1 VRRLLLLLAVGCN
14 SFQDPDVVLDLR
26 VLAMDA
32 TPADQ
37 VIALDPSQPLTPDAV
52 LGQLVDTEVCA
63 LVADPGLDRRLAWSM
78 QACAYNTNNNNNG
91 DNRAR
96 CAPDKATLELGA
108 GVIEDPDLAV
118 PAPALCATVRADA
131 ALLALLFQIQQD
143 DDLRGLGGIDVQ
155 VLLRVGGEDADRDL
169 DQYAAKTVR
178 VSPKIPATRT
188 ANVAPRIDHLVAA
201 VGDADPVTLPFGRCP
216 EMVARYELPPDTKLR
231 ITPIEAAGAREVYTT
246 PTLDGAGQTFTESLT
261 YQWVAGAG
269 GFSAGSTGGPRD
281 PFGNPAPLF
290 TDFRSPA
297 REDLTGP
304 TDVPLWIIQR
314 DERLGVRWYET
325 CVRVVP

>member
-1 VRRLLLLLAVGCN
+1 MKRLLVLLAVGCN

-37 VIALDPSQPLTPDAV
+37 VIAIDLGQPITPDAV

-63 LVADPGLDRRLAWSM
+63 LVADPGQDRRLAWSM
-78 QACAYNTNNNNNG
+78 QACGYNRNNNNNG

-96 CAPDKATLELGA
+96 CDPDKATLELGA
-108 GVIEDPDLAV
+108 GVLDDPDLAV
-118 PAPALCATVRADA
+118 PAPRLCATVRADA

-155 VLLRVGGEDADRDL
+155 VLLRIGGEDADRAL

-178 VSPKIPATRT
+178 ISPKIPASRT
-188 ANVAPRIDHLVAA
+188 ANLAPTIDHLVAA
-201 VGDADPVTLPFGRCP
+201 IGDDPAVTLPFGRCP
-216 EMVARYELPPDTKLR
+216 ERVARYELPPDTKLR
-231 ITPIEAAGAREVYTT
+231 ITPVEPDGAREVYAT
-246 PTLDGAGQTFTESLT
+246 PTLDGSSQTFTESLT
-261 YQWVAGAG
+261 YQWLASAG

-290 TDFRSPA
+290 TDYRSPP
-297 REDLTGP
+297 RDELDGP
-304 TDVPLWIIQR
+304 TDVTLWIIQR
-314 DERLGVRWYET
+314 DERLGVRWYQS